1 MKKLVIL
8 LIAVVFC
15 LPTYGEIL
23 VYKTTTNSF
32 EFDLESETA
41 ARDRYNSYL
50 VLDVDLTE
58 VDMPVDDAQ
67 EVCYAKNG
75 KCKQQWLGDVN
86 GLELIPVMDDSER
99 MVILKVF
106 NNNDEDYALAYGKA
120 DRRDIGASKIPL
132 VANRLKGHRVWHLE
146 DETAGSGQYRLTLD
160 TRATKNANKEGKTA
174 SEIVADYQLMLNEKQ
189 GYMPLD
195 VYSYILSAVGGT
207 NSADMEAVVAGNRQ
221 FALDLYARLKEQS
234 GNLFFS
240 PHSIS
245 TALAMTCAGARGQTE
260 EQMAQVLHFSLPQE
274 RLHPAFKVL
283 EEVLETIGNQKGCKL
298 SVANALWGQKDYS
311 FLEEF
316 LDLMEQYYG
325 AGLNKVDFENNTERA
340 RKTINTWVLKQTNY
354 KIKDLIKPG
363 VLNPLTRLVLT
374 NAIYFYG
381 TWEYQFNKRDT
392 HTAPFIINPGETVQV
407 PMMSMKENLRYW
419 ANEDLQVLELP
430 YVGKYMSMIVLLP
443 RNLEDLDSLE
453 NSLTIENLN
462 DWLAGL
468 HEREVEVYLPKF
480 EITSEFSLKGI
491 LTAMGMTDAFMP
503 AVADF
508 SGMDGTRDLF
518 ISAIVHKAFVAV
530 NEEGTEAAAA
540 TAVVMTLTSVPQNPV
555 FRADHPFIFL
565 IRDNESGNILF
576 IGRVMNPNL

>member
-1 MKKLVIL
+1 MKKLVIS
-8 LIAVVFC
+8 LIVLTFC
-15 LPTYGEIL
+15 LPSYGEIL
-23 VYKTTTNSF
+23 VYKTTTNGF
-32 EFDLESETA
+32 EFDLESETS

-50 VLDVDLTE
+50 VLDADLTE
-58 VDMPVDDAQ
+58 VDIPVNDAQ

-75 KCKQQWLGDVN
+75 KYKQQWLGDVN
-86 GLELIPVMDDSER
+86 GLELIPVMDDSGK

-120 DRRDIGASKIPL
+120 DRRDIGAGKIPL
-132 VANRLKGHRVWHLE
+132 VANRLKGHRVWHL
-146 DETAGSGQYRLTLD
+146 DGETAGSAQYRLTLD

-195 VYSYILSAVGGT
+195 VYSYIISAYGGT
-207 NSADMEAVVAGNRQ
+207 NNNDIKAVVAGNRQ

-245 TALAMTCAGARGQTE
+245 TALAMTYAGARGQTE

-283 EEVLETIGNQKGCKL
+283 EEVLQAIGNQKGCKL
-298 SVANALWGQKDYS
+298 SIANALWGQKDYT

-325 AGLNKVDFENNTERA
+325 AGLNKVDFENNTEGA
-340 RKTINTWVLKQTNY
+340 RQTINRWVMKKTNN

-363 VLNPLTRLVLT
+363 VLDEYTRLVLT

-381 TWEYQFNKRDT
+381 TWKYKFDRQDT
-392 HTAPFIINPGETVQV
+392 RTELFTIGPGETVLV

-443 RNLEDLDSLE
+443 NNLEDFESLE

-462 DWLAGL
+462 IWLAEL
-468 HEREVEVYLPKF
+468 QEQEVEVYLPKF
-480 EITSEFSLKGI
+480 DITSEFNLSDVL
-491 LTAMGMTDAFMP
+491 AVMGMSDAFMP
-503 AVADF
+503 YVADF

-518 ISAIVHKAFVAV
+518 ISAVVHKAFVAV

-540 TAVVMTLTSVPQNPV
+540 TAVAITVTSVPQIPV
-555 FRADHPFIFL
+555 FRADHPFVFL